1 MELTMKKMLVGA
13 CVASAMASGAHAAT
27 KYSEMT
33 ANKLTVT
40 TKLDG
45 AACAAGS
52 VRSNARGGERDI
64 APSAVVVSSG
74 VGDRERVGDA
84 RAGVA
89 RG

>member
-52 VRSNARGGERDI
+52 VRSNA
-64 APSAVVVSSG
+64 
-74 VGDRERVGDA
+74 
-84 RAGVA
+84 
-89 RG
+89 